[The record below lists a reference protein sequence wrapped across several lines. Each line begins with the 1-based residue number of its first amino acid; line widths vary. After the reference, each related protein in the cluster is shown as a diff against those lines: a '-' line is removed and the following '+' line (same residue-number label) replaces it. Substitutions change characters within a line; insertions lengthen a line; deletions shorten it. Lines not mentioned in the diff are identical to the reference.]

1 MTTPSHDPR
10 PSERQGPILRALD
23 AVARIG
29 DRLPDPAVLFVAL
42 TALVA
47 AASFVAA
54 RRHVS
59 LTSPVTGANLTA
71 ENLLSAE
78 GVRRIAE
85 GAVKSFVTY
94 PQLGVAIA
102 ALLGVFVA
110 ERSGVLGA
118 AFRRLAALLPPWA
131 LTALLFFV
139 AAHVAIA
146 GDTGIFLLVPLGA
159 ILFQSAG
166 RSPLAGL
173 SAAFSGAT
181 GGYGAGFLLTSMDAK
196 LAGITGSPAT
206 PTSTYYFTSAATVLL
221 TATATLVHHAFVEPR
236 LPVSPPDVDS
246 GAGEGAGEGAD
257 EGRALRLA
265 GVGLLA
271 LLVVLAAL
279 VVPEKG
285 LLRDDSGSP
294 KPFFAALPLLALM
307 ACLVPA
313 AVFGHFAGSIPD
325 HRAFV
330 RIAGRA
336 AADIGPYL
344 VLAFVAA
351 QLLAA
356 VDASNLAA
364 AIVVKASRGV
374 PRSHLQGAPLA
385 IGVAGLTALLGLW
398 VPSASARWGLMAA
411 AVVPAVVAAGGTPES
426 ALAAFRAGLGP
437 ALMVTPL
444 LPHYAVFAACAKRW
458 SPRAG
463 AGTLV
468 AVTLPQ
474 SIAFGAAWLLLLAV
488 WLGAGLPLGPLSA
501 P

>member
-1 MTTPSHDPR
+1 MTTPSDDAR
-10 PSERQGPILRALD
+10 TSDRKGPILRALQ
-23 AVARIG
+23 AVARAG

-42 TALVA
+42 AALVV
-47 AASFVAA
+47 AASFVGA

-59 LTSPVTGANLTA
+59 LTNPVTGASLSA

-78 GVRRIAE
+78 GVRRLAE

-118 AFRRLAALLPPWA
+118 AFRRLAALVPPWA
-131 LTALLFFV
+131 LTALLFFA

-146 GDTGIFLLVPLGA
+146 GDTGIYVLVPLGA
-159 ILFQSAG
+159 ILFRSAG

-196 LAGITGSPAT
+196 LAAITGSSAT
-206 PTSTYYFTSAATVLL
+206 PTSTYYFTCAATVLL
-221 TATATLVHHAFVEPR
+221 TATGTLVHHALVEP
-236 LPVSPPDVDS
+236 LFSAGDSDAESEPASVPV
-246 GAGEGAGEGAD
+246 AAD

-294 KPFFAALPLLALM
+294 KPFFAALPLVAM
-307 ACLVPA
+307 VACLVPA
-313 AVFGHFAGSIPD
+313 AVFGYFAGSIPD

-330 RIAGRA
+330 RVAGRA

-364 AIVVKASRGV
+364 AIVVKASHGV
-374 PRSHLQGAPLA
+374 PRSHLHGAPLA
-385 IGVAGLTALLGLW
+385 IGVAGLAAVLGLL

-411 AVVPAVVAAGGTPES
+411 SVVPAVVAAGGTPES
-426 ALAAFRAGLGP
+426 ALAAFRTGLGP

-468 AVTLPQ
+468 AATLPQ
-474 SIAFGAAWLLLLAV
+474 SIAFGAAWLVLLAV
-488 WLGAGLPLGPLSA
+488 WLSAGLPLGPATA